1 MSKTYPSIF
10 NDVIGPVMRGPSS
23 SHVAAAARIG
33 EILRQAIKGNPK
45 KVVCDFDVNG
55 SLAESHDGHGTD
67 MGFICGVL
75 GIPLTDP
82 RVDRYWDLAAEQNVE
97 FEFRILDY
105 GVKHPNYYR
114 MRAEY
119 QDGDFFMDAIST
131 GGGMIEVLSVN
142 HFEVSMLGD
151 YYETCFITNKK
162 VDVESAKEKCK
173 STFDAFEQ
181 LTASSYENQ
190 YLYELKSSRKL
201 SNEELKTLKDYFEV
215 EQIFTMD
222 AILPTLSSVIDVLPF
237 HTVLEMQEYNK
248 DKNWPLWRLAAEY
261 ESKRGNSNV
270 DAVLKQSEYII
281 DIMQGAV
288 DNGMQVKEYKDRILG
303 SQAHLLGKEENK
315 ARMIPGDVMNS
326 VIQHI
331 TAVMEAKSGM
341 DVIVAAPTC
350 GSCGL
355 LPGTLI
361 GAAKAMNKSKEEVCK
376 ALLAAGMIGVF
387 FTEQATFAAEV
398 GGCQMECGAGSGMAA
413 AALTQLMD
421 GTAQEC
427 VDAASFALQALT
439 GLACDPVAN
448 RVEVPCLNKNI
459 AGGMNAISS
468 TNVILSGFD
477 KVIPLNEVI
486 DAMYDIGQSLPI
498 SLRCTFGGLGK
509 TDTSLYIRKR
519 LEEINKK

>member
-1 MSKTYPSIF
+1 MEMSKTYPSIF

-33 EILRQAIKGNPK
+33 EILRQAVKGDPK

-82 RVDRYWDLAAEQNVE
+82 RVDRYWDLAAQAGVE

-105 GVKHPNYYR
+105 GVEHPNYYR

-119 QDGDFFMDAIST
+119 ADGDFCMDAIST
-131 GGGMIEVLSVN
+131 GGGMIEVLSIN
-142 HFEVSMLGD
+142 HFACSMLGD
-151 YYETCFITNKK
+151 YNETCFISEKNMEVEAEFKK
-162 VDVESAKEKCK
+162 VCS
-173 STFDAFEQ
+173 SFEQ
-181 LTASSYENQ
+181 VSISSHDGKFM
-190 YLYELKSSRKL
+190 YELKSQKPL
-201 SNEELKTLKDYFEV
+201 TQEELDTLAKYV
-215 EQIFTMD
+215 EACQIFTMD
-222 AILPTLSSVIDVLPF
+222 AILPTLSSVVDTLPF
-237 HTVLEMQEYNK
+237 HTVLEMEEYNK
-248 DKNWPLWRLAAEY
+248 DKNLPLWHLAALY
-261 ESKRGNSNV
+261 ESMRGNS
-270 DAVLKQSEYII
+270 DIETVLKQMEYIV

-303 SQAHLLGKEENK
+303 SQAHLMSNEENK

-355 LPGTLI
+355 LPGTVL
-361 GAAKAMNKSKEEVCK
+361 GAAKAMNKSKEDVCK
-376 ALLAAGMIGVF
+376 AMLAAGLIGVF

-413 AALTQLMD
+413 AALTQMMD
-421 GTAQEC
+421 GTAKEC
-427 VDAASFALQALT
+427 IDAAAFALQALT

-459 AGGMNAISS
+459 IGGMNAISS

-509 TDTSLYIRKR
+509 TATSLYIRKR
-519 LEEINKK
+519 LAEINEK